1 MAKKFLLV
9 RGSPDITWGNILS
22 EALRT
27 LGQLDITSE
36 ELVVEVE
43 LNDYDLIIVDAG
55 GIIDVSTLVAS
66 VHQRRPAVP
75 IVVVTSS
82 PTWQRARRVF
92 LAGAADYIRKSL
104 DPNTLLR
111 TFQEVISRLTQS

>member
-1 MAKKFLLV
+1 M
-9 RGSPDITWGNILS
+9 TWGNILS

-27 LGQLDITSE
+27 LGQLDFTSE
-36 ELVVEVE
+36 ELAIQEE
-43 LNDYDLIIVDAG
+43 LDDYALIIIEAG
-55 GIIDVSTLVAS
+55 GITDVAMIVTS
-66 VHQRRPAVP
+66 VHQRRPALP

-104 DPNTLLR
+104 DPDTLLR
-111 TFQEVISRLTQS
+111 TFQEVITRLTRD

>member
-1 MAKKFLLV
+1 MSKRFLLV
-9 RGSPDITWGNILS
+9 RGSPDMTWGNILS

-27 LGQLDITSE
+27 LGQLDFTSE
-36 ELVVEVE
+36 ELAIQEE
-43 LNDYDLIIVDAG
+43 LDDYALIIIEAG
-55 GIIDVSTLVAS
+55 GITDVAMIVTS
-66 VHQRRPAVP
+66 VHQRRPALP

-104 DPNTLLR
+104 DPDTLLR
-111 TFQEVISRLTQS
+111 TFQEVITRLTRD